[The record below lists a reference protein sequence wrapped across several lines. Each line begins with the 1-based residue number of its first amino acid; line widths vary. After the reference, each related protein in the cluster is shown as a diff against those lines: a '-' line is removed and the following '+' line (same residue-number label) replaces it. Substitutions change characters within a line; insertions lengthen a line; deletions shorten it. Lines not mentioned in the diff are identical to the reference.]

1 MSNKYDGIPFPSNSP
16 PITPL
21 LFFQP
26 YNIFV
31 FLAFYSPFILSTIT
45 FSLSFLFQNFKG
57 IIYLLFLLAVCI
69 IRSYFITL
77 RGGSGEPLPVSGD
90 ICTAIQFSPQ
100 GNQTFSS
107 FVFAFT
113 FMYMCVPMFANNE
126 INFSVMVGLLMYFVF
141 DISIRIQNNCFTNDM
156 FKYLLTDVL
165 IGAGLSSLI
174 VTLMYAGG
182 SGKYLFF
189 NEMSSKEI
197 CSRPS
202 AETFKCSVY
211 KNGELI
217 GSASP

>member
-1 MSNKYDGIPFPSNSP
+1 MSNKYDGVPFPSNTV
-16 PITPL
+16 PIAPL
-21 LFFQP
+21 LFLQP
-26 YNIFV
+26 YNVVV
-31 FLAFYSPFILSTIT
+31 FLAFYSPFVLSTIT

-57 IIYLLFLLAVCI
+57 FIYLFFLLAVSVA
-69 IRSYFITL
+69 RSYFIRL
-77 RGGSGEPLPVSGD
+77 QGGWADPLPTDGS
-90 ICTAIQFSPQ
+90 ICTAIQFSEQ

-113 FMYMCVPMFANNE
+113 FMYMCLPMFVNNE
-126 INFSVMVGLLMYFVF
+126 INFSVLVGILVYFVF
-141 DISIRIQNNCFTNDM
+141 DISIRIQNNCFKNDM
-156 FKYLLTDVL
+156 LKYLFLDVL

-189 NEMSSKEI
+189 NEISSKEI

-202 AETFKCSVY
+202 EETFKCSVY